1 MCKLVQN
8 VYYLFWQQFLYL
20 VFEVKEN
27 AGNCSRIFLRMFTL
41 YCMYTTCLSIKKKRN
56 STVIHVKSI
65 FQNQCCTF
73 NQMLMH
79 FSYPH
84 RGLIILHFITCKIMV
99 YKHRVIPLTIRH
111 HLGTE
116 FAHHGLVQEYPL
128 CRTTAPTEHKTHC
141 HHVTQDKLKEE
152 I

>member
-1 MCKLVQN
+1 
-8 VYYLFWQQFLYL
+8 
-20 VFEVKEN
+20 
-27 AGNCSRIFLRMFTL
+27 
-41 YCMYTTCLSIKKKRN
+41 
-56 STVIHVKSI
+56 
-65 FQNQCCTF
+65 
-73 NQMLMH
+73 MH

-152 I
+152 ILQNLQIYVCTVRGLMRERTVRKDVFSGPAFNLISSHLQHLTISPSYLNYSMNLQ

>member
-1 MCKLVQN
+1 
-8 VYYLFWQQFLYL
+8 
-20 VFEVKEN
+20 
-27 AGNCSRIFLRMFTL
+27 
-41 YCMYTTCLSIKKKRN
+41 
-56 STVIHVKSI
+56 
-65 FQNQCCTF
+65 
-73 NQMLMH
+73 MLMH

-152 I
+152 ILQNLQIFVCIKGGWWEKEQLEKVSSLVLHLIWFHLTCSTWRFLHLIWTILWTCNKSWNDIDVNS

>member
-1 MCKLVQN
+1 
-8 VYYLFWQQFLYL
+8 
-20 VFEVKEN
+20 
-27 AGNCSRIFLRMFTL
+27 MF
-41 YCMYTTCLSIKKKRN
+41 
-56 STVIHVKSI
+56 
-65 FQNQCCTF
+65 
-73 NQMLMH
+73 MH

-141 HHVTQDKLKEE
+141 HHVTQDKLKKRFYRICRYLYVRGLMRERTVRKDVFSGPAFNL
-152 I
+152 ISSHLQHLTISPSYLNYSMNLQ